1 MKTVFILALA
11 VLTLMVG
18 GAWVASKN
26 GEETVMEK
34 DNPEDLEGL
43 ETATFAG
50 GCFWCME
57 AGFEEAEGVVEAVS
71 GYTGG
76 STENPTYE
84 EVCTGRTGH
93 YEAVRVYYDPEKMSY
108 SELLDVFWRNV
119 NPTDPGGQFADRGP
133 QYKTAIFYHSEE
145 QRRLAEESKKML
157 DESGRFTDP
166 VATEILPVGPFYRA
180 EEYHQD
186 YYRKQAARYRIYEKL
201 SGREGFIEENWRD
214 TE

>member
-1 MKTVFILALA
+1 MKPVFILSLA
-11 VLTLMVG
+11 VLTLMIG

-34 DNPEDLEGL
+34 ENPEDLEGL

-76 STENPTYE
+76 HTENPTYE
-84 EVCTGRTGH
+84 EVCTGETGH
-93 YEAVRVYYDPEKMSY
+93 YEAVRVYYDPEKTSY
-108 SELLDVFWRNV
+108 GELLDVFWRNV
-119 NPTDPGGQFADRGP
+119 NPTDPGGQFADRGN
-133 QYKTAIFYHSEE
+133 QYKTAIFYSSEE
-145 QRRLAEESKKML
+145 QRRLALESKEAL
-157 DESGRFTDP
+157 NESGRFKAP
-166 VATEILPVGPFYRA
+166 VVTEILPLGPFYRA

-186 YYRKQAARYRIYEKL
+186 YYKKQAARFRVYERL
-201 SGREGFIEENWRD
+201 SGREGFMEENWGETD
-214 TE
+214 

>member
-1 MKTVFILALA
+1 MKPVFILALT

-26 GEETVMEK
+26 GEETMIETES
-34 DNPEDLEGL
+34 PEDLEGL

-57 AGFEEAEGVVEAVS
+57 AGFEEADGVVEAVS

-76 STENPTYE
+76 NTENPTYE
-84 EVCTGRTGH
+84 DVSTGKTGH
-93 YEAVRVYYDPEKMSY
+93 YEAVLVYYDPEKISY
-108 SELLDVFWRNV
+108 SELLEVFWRNV

-180 EEYHQD
+180 EEYH
-186 YYRKQAARYRIYEKL
+186 
-201 SGREGFIEENWRD
+201 
-214 TE
+214 

>member
-11 VLTLMVG
+11 ALTLMVG
-18 GAWVASKN
+18 GAWVASKS
-26 GEETVMEK
+26 GEVTMMETE
-34 DNPEDLEGL
+34 NPEDLEGL

-57 AGFEEAEGVVEAVS
+57 AGFEEVDGVVEAVS

-84 EVCTGRTGH
+84 EVSTGRTGH

-108 SELLDVFWRNV
+108 SELLGVFWRNV

-186 YYRKQAARYRIYEKL
+186 YYRKQASRYRIYERL

>member
-11 VLTLMVG
+11 VLTLMIG
-18 GAWVASKN
+18 GAWVASKS
-26 GEETVMEK
+26 GEEKTMDTE
-34 DNPEDLEGL
+34 NPEDLEGL

-57 AGFEEAEGVVEAVS
+57 AGFEEANGVVEAVS

-84 EVCTGRTGH
+84 DVSTGRTGH
-93 YEAVRVYYDPEKMSY
+93 YEAVRVYYDPEKISY
-108 SELLDVFWRNV
+108 SELLEVFWRNV
-119 NPTDPGGQFADRGP
+119 NPTDPGGQFADRGS

-145 QRRLAEESKKML
+145 QRRLAEESKKTL
-157 DESGRFTDP
+157 DESGRFQDP
-166 VATEILPVGPFYRA
+166 VVTEILPLGPFYRA

-186 YYRKQAARYRIYEKL
+186 YYRKQAARFQTYERL
-201 SGREGFIEENWRD
+201 SGREGFIEENWKD

>member
-1 MKTVFILALA
+1 MKTVFVLALA
-11 VLTLMVG
+11 VLALMVG
-18 GAWVASKN
+18 GAWVASRS
-26 GEETVMEK
+26 GEETMSLKE
-34 DNPEDLEGL
+34 NTEDLEAL

-57 AGFEEAEGVVEAVS
+57 AGFEEAEGVAEAVS

-76 STENPTYE
+76 YTENPTYE
-84 EVCTGRTGH
+84 EVSTGKTGH
-93 YEAVRVYYDPEKMSY
+93 YEAVLVYYDPEKISY

-119 NPTDPGGQFADRGP
+119 NPTDPGGQFADRGS

-145 QRRLAEESKKML
+145 QRRLAEESKKTL
-157 DESGRFTDP
+157 DESGRFQDP
-166 VATEILPVGPFYRA
+166 VVTEILPLGPFYRA

-186 YYRKQAARYRIYEKL
+186 YYRKQASRFQTYERL
-201 SGREGFIEENWRD
+201 SGREGFIEENWKD

>member
-18 GAWVASKN
+18 GAWVASKS

-57 AGFEEAEGVVEAVS
+57 AGFEEVDGVVEAVS

-76 STENPTYE
+76 TTENPTYE
-84 EVCTGRTGH
+84 EVSTGKTGH

-108 SELLDVFWRNV
+108 SELLGVFWRNV

-166 VATEILPVGPFYRA
+166 VATEILPVGFFYRA

-186 YYRKQAARYRIYEKL
+186 YYRKQASRYRIYEKL
-201 SGREGFIEENWRD
+201 SGREGFIEENWKD

>member
-1 MKTVFILALA
+1 MKPVFILALA

-34 DNPEDLEGL
+34 ANPEDLEGL

-108 SELLDVFWRNV
+108 SELLGVFWRNV

-166 VATEILPVGPFYRA
+166 VATEIIPVGPFYRA

-186 YYRKQAARYRIYEKL
+186 YYRKQAARFRVYERL
-201 SGREGFIEENWRD
+201 SGREGFIEENWGETD
-214 TE
+214 

>member
-11 VLTLMVG
+11 VLTLMIG
-18 GAWVASKN
+18 GAWVASKS
-26 GEETVMEK
+26 GEEKTMDTE
-34 DNPEDLEGL
+34 NPEDLEGL

-57 AGFEEAEGVVEAVS
+57 AGFEEANGVVEAVS

-84 EVCTGRTGH
+84 DVSTGRTGH
-93 YEAVRVYYDPEKMSY
+93 YEAVRVYYDPEKISY
-108 SELLDVFWRNV
+108 SELLEVFWRNV
-119 NPTDPGGQFADRGP
+119 NPTDPGGQFADRGS

-145 QRRLAEESKKML
+145 QRRLAEESKKTL
-157 DESGRFTDP
+157 DESGRFQDP
-166 VATEILPVGPFYRA
+166 VVTEIPPLAPFYRA

-186 YYRKQAARYRIYEKL
+186 YYRKQAARFQTYERL
-201 SGREGFIEENWRD
+201 SGREGFIEENWKD

>member
-1 MKTVFILALA
+1 MSLKENT
-11 VLTLMVG
+11 
-18 GAWVASKN
+18 
-26 GEETVMEK
+26 
-34 DNPEDLEGL
+34 EDLEAL

-57 AGFEEAEGVVEAVS
+57 AGFEEANGVVEAVS

-84 EVCTGRTGH
+84 DVSTGRTGH
-93 YEAVRVYYDPEKMSY
+93 YEAVRVYYDPEKISY
-108 SELLDVFWRNV
+108 SELLGVFWRNV
-119 NPTDPGGQFADRGP
+119 NPTDPGGQFADRGS

-145 QRRLAEESKKML
+145 QRRLAEESKKTL
-157 DESGRFTDP
+157 NESRRFPDP
-166 VATEILPVGPFYRA
+166 VVTEILPVGPFYRA

-186 YYRKQAARYRIYEKL
+186 YYRKQAARFQTYERL
-201 SGREGFIEENWRD
+201 SGREGFIEENWKD